1 MRNRGTAD
9 LQRTDH
15 LRKRAP
21 GVHFKIGLLALEDL
35 RIDLEPIRIG
45 QGVEQSRQ
53 LSVGVL
59 HSSIIIEMSRYVNT
73 LVTHLLR
80 VRQVNLKSS
89 VRHHDWNC
97 GAKGQARQKSLRLRG
112 GLGRPKHRARMRSL
126 KRTRTLTPP
135 SPATECGRGEKPLP

>member
-1 MRNRGTAD
+1 MYLYYLSNGAGQKNRPSTKQLAHQLPHLRIDSADQVFSLPLSEDQAGVHQFLHVMRNRGTAD

-21 GVHFKIGLLALEDL
+21 RPDFKIGLLALEDL

-59 HSSIIIEMSRYVNT
+59 HSSIIIEASRYVN
-73 LVTHLLR
+73 
-80 VRQVNLKSS
+80 
-89 VRHHDWNC
+89 
-97 GAKGQARQKSLRLRG
+97 
-112 GLGRPKHRARMRSL
+112 
-126 KRTRTLTPP
+126 
-135 SPATECGRGEKPLP
+135 